1 MEVFEALTAKEL
13 TEIVRRTLE
22 EANSPQDRINDGVC
36 ACEFGDIVDRERER
50 KRERETGRFNKC
62 EFQF

>member
-1 MEVFEALTAKEL
+1 MEVFETLTAKEL

-36 ACEFGDIVDRERER
+36 ACEFGDIVEREG
-50 KRERETGRFNKC
+50 ERVAFRRVKENGSRD
-62 EFQF
+62 